1 MNLEDPNDSLFQ
13 SAAGNLKLLV
23 AQNPS
28 PWSLQNAVTL
38 RVPQHYECS
47 EEATYNLQC
56 AAEILPPDG
65 VGPIATHVLADR
77 ELMPRCVEKS

>member
-38 RVPQHYECS
+38 QIPQDYQHI
-47 EEATYNLQC
+47 EEAIYNLQC
-56 AAEILPPDG
+56 AAEILPADG

-77 ELMPRCVEKS
+77 ELVPRCVEEG

>member
-1 MNLEDPNDSLFQ
+1 MNLDHQIASFFQ

-23 AQNPS
+23 AQS
-28 PWSLQNAVTL
+28 SMPWSLQNAVTL
-38 RVPQHYECS
+38 QIPQDYQHI
-47 EEATYNLQC
+47 EEAIYNLQC

-65 VGPIATHVLADR
+65 VGPVETHVLADR